1 MIINH
6 SNFNETIIKVAI
18 NFRLDKTSFTAMS
31 FKDADEAINN
41 YKSNTATERLAIANR
56 LIAIAYNYPLGSPP
70 SIDKSF
76 FEVRNFKDGKHF

>member
-18 NFRLDKTSFTAMS
+18 NFRLDKTSFAAMS

-56 LIAIAYNYPLGSPP
+56 LIAIAYNYPLGIPP

-76 FEVRNFKDGKHF
+76 FEVRNLKDGKHF

>member
-18 NFRLDKTSFTAMS
+18 NFRLDKTSFAAMS
-31 FKDADEAINN
+31 FKDADDAINN
-41 YKSNTATERLAIANR
+41 YKSNTATERLAIA
-56 LIAIAYNYPLGSPP
+56 YNYPLGIPP

-76 FEVRNFKDGKHF
+76 LK